1 MAQNFHDYYP
11 IHKLKFKKM
20 KKVIF
25 ILFLAMLGI
34 NKLSAQTKMVVS
46 DKKGWHKIGETTVDF
61 TKERDE
67 ITVIG
72 ADRFAALIFRVE
84 DAPINIMDIE
94 IFYESG
100 DNQKVSVNFPVKAP
114 GQTKEIDIK
123 GGERAIKKI
132 VFVYKTISNKK
143 DEKAHVEIYGLKTN
157 VDKK

>member
-1 MAQNFHDYYP
+1 
-11 IHKLKFKKM
+11 M
-20 KKVIF
+20 KKVILM
-25 ILFLAMLGI
+25 LFVAIFGI
-34 NKLSAQTKMVVS
+34 TTLSAQTKLVVS
-46 DKKGWHKIGETTVDF
+46 DKTGWHKIGETTVDF

-72 ADRFAALIFRVE
+72 ADKFASLIFKVT
-84 DAPINIMDIE
+84 DAPINIMDLE

-100 DNQKVSVNFPVKAP
+100 ENQKVSVNFPVKAP

>member
-1 MAQNFHDYYP
+1 
-11 IHKLKFKKM
+11 M
-20 KKVIF
+20 KKAIF
-25 ILFLAMLGI
+25 ILLMAIFGI
-34 NKLSAQTKMVVS
+34 NLSVNAQTKLVVS
-46 DKKGWHKIGETTVDF
+46 DKTGWHKIGETTVDF

-72 ADRFAALIFRVE
+72 ADKFAALIFKVL
-84 DAPINIMDIE
+84 DAPINIMDLE

-114 GQTKEIDIK
+114 GQTKEININ

-143 DEKAHVEIYGLKTN
+143 DEKAHVEIFGLKTN
-157 VDKK
+157 ADKK